1 MNKLILVESIE
12 LGNFVIQGFIV
23 DKGNNVLSYSIFVS
37 GFEEPLIDMSVDVEK
52 NVHISVNKNAAQY
65 INSKKTQD
73 KKKRKEYFKQFYKY
87 VLESEK
93 RASYMV
99 FKNQKLNYIRNSA
112 DLLEIKKMYISD

>member
-12 LGNFVIQGFIV
+12 LGNLVIQGFIV

-87 VLESEK
+87 ILESEK

-99 FKNQKLNYIRNSA
+99 FKKQKLNYIRNSA

>member
-12 LGNFVIQGFIV
+12 LGNLVIQGFIV
-23 DKGNNVLSYSIFVS
+23 DKGINVLSYSIFVS

-87 VLESEK
+87 ILESEK

-99 FKNQKLNYIRNSA
+99 FKKQKLNYIRNSA